1 VIAVNVPSYVDA
13 LMAPPSNES
22 LQVSQKLDYKSFGS
36 FTKEIRKRE
45 GKYEEKKR
53 ELLEENQVPSQ
64 PKARGRKPKIKI
76 LEE

>member
-1 VIAVNVPSYVDA
+1 MQNT
-13 LMAPPSNES
+13 
-22 LQVSQKLDYKSFGS
+22 LQRLDYKNFGS
-36 FTKEIRKRE
+36 FTKEARKRE

-53 ELLEENQVPSQ
+53 ELLDELAQAQMQGVQSGQ